1 MYYTDDLASVREDML
16 RADVVRFCDGL
27 DGLAPAQRIGLAV
40 ALRASLAA
48 VVDAAV
54 VAAMRDA
61 VAEGW
66 GLGSSLSM
74 RACLMNRFGFGSH
87 SLRTLRVPG
96 PSARCGSR
104 SVWASGHAPAVTSAR
119 AKEYRPWKLM
129 WAKSRG
135 EIRAISSSRMWWP
148 SARSSAMIF

>member
-1 MYYTDDLASVREDML
+1 VDEDPRIGFL

-66 GLGSSLSM
+66 GLRLVAQHAGMSHEQVRIRLAQSEDAEGPGS
-74 RACLMNRFGFGSH
+74 
-87 SLRTLRVPG
+87 
-96 PSARCGSR
+96 
-104 SVWASGHAPAVTSAR
+104 
-119 AKEYRPWKLM
+119 
-129 WAKSRG
+129 
-135 EIRAISSSRMWWP
+135 
-148 SARSSAMIF
+148 